1 MRKARLLLVVATLAL
16 PLFWVASVWAA
27 EASAEDTP
35 NDAEVE
41 LNDNM
46 SYWDEG
52 MAPAP
57 DTGSNLESSV
67 ITGTVVSTNCWLAR
81 GFVGAQYRDSA
92 LQCARNGTPLA
103 ILTDDGAL
111 VLPILLSA
119 DGSARPDN
127 QKMMPYAEQHVRVYG
142 MTVRRGHERGV
153 IVDSIAKVPP
163 PKDPRKFAAKEIN
176 NVQLTGEVVDLANWL
191 EGGRSA
197 TSDPKR
203 VSEYAA
209 AGDPL
214 VLVTKNG
221 RVYYPATMTM
231 PASPVGTA
239 KLSAYG
245 AQRVRA
251 YGTAVARGQGRGII
265 IDRVVPYPSK

>member
-16 PLFWVASVWAA
+16 PLFWTAAVRAA
-27 EASAEDTP
+27 EESEEDQP

-57 DTGSNLESSV
+57 DTGTNLESSV
-67 ITGTVVSTNCWLAR
+67 ITGTVVGSNCWLAR
-81 GFVGAQYRDSA
+81 GFVGSQYRDSA
-92 LQCARNGTPLA
+92 LKCARNGTPLA
-103 ILTDDGAL
+103 ILTDDGSL
-111 VLPILLSA
+111 VLPILLNA

-127 QKMMPYAEQHVRVYG
+127 GKVMPYAEQHVRIYG
-142 MTVRRGHERGV
+142 MTVRRGHERGI
-153 IVDSIAKVPP
+153 IVDSIVRVPP
-163 PKDPRKFAAKEIN
+163 PKEPRKFATRETKS
-176 NVQLTGEVVDLANWL
+176 VQVTGEVVDLANWL
-191 EGGRSA
+191 KGGRSL

-203 VSEYAA
+203 VGEYAA

-214 VLVTKNG
+214 VIVTKNG
-221 RVYYPATMTM
+221 RVYFPAAMTL

-239 KLSAYG
+239 ELSAYS

-251 YGTAVARGQGRGII
+251 YGTAIARGNGRAMII
-265 IDRVVPYPSK
+265 SKVVPYQPK